1 MEGDKMR
8 RGDGMDRRCHLYII
22 VRD

>member
-8 RGDGMDRRCHLYII
+8 RGDGMDRWCHLYII